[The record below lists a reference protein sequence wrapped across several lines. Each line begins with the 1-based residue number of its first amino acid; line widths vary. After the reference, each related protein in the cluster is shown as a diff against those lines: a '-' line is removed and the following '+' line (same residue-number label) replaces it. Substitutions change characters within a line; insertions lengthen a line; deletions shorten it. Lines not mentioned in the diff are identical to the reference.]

1 MTRFLLLMLVLA
13 APLVAREVAVI
24 EVPLTD
30 ARLSWRGRFDRRDPA
45 GPRFDWP
52 GTALVV
58 RVRGTAL
65 HVRLAANGSDR
76 VQVRVDGKPLRVFTP
91 EAATAWY
98 PVAEN
103 LPHGDHTIEVIKITE
118 PLVGRLQILGVA
130 TPAGSALLPAPP
142 PPALKL
148 ECVGDSIT
156 CGFGNEAPTEHH
168 HFTPLTENNE
178 LAYGA
183 LAARA
188 LPADYHCIAWSGR
201 KLWPD
206 NTIPEI
212 YDLAL
217 ASDPASAWDLASWIP
232 DVITVN
238 LCTNDFGGKN
248 PAEEGWVAAYHALL
262 ARMRRRAPQARIFC
276 CVGPMMNDTWSETR
290 DALREARRYVQRVVR
305 EQNARG
311 DARVFFLEFPSQTPA
326 DGYGAD
332 FHPSLSTHERMA
344 RQLVEAIRSGR

>member
-1 MTRFLLLMLVLA
+1 MTRKLWLMALIV
-13 APLVAREVAVI
+13 APLMAREVDVI
-24 EVPLTD
+24 EVPLSD
-30 ARLSWRGRFDRRDPA
+30 ARLGWRGRFDRRDAA

-52 GTALVV
+52 GTALVA

-65 HVRLAANGSDR
+65 NVRIAGNGNDR
-76 VQVRVDGKPLRVFTP
+76 LLVVVDGKPARTFSP
-91 EAATAWY
+91 EPGVAWY
-98 PVAEN
+98 PVVEKLA
-103 LPHGDHTIEVIKITE
+103 HGDHTIELTKITE
-118 PLVGRLQILGVA
+118 PLVGRLQITGVA
-130 TPAGSALLPAPP
+130 TPAGSTLLAAPP

-168 HFTPLTENNE
+168 HFTPLTENNW

-183 LAARA
+183 LTARA

-206 NTIPEI
+206 NKLPDI

-217 ASDPASAWDLASWIP
+217 ASDPESRFDLASWVP

-238 LCTNDFGGKN
+238 LCTNDFGGRN
-248 PAEEGWVAAYHALL
+248 PAEEGWVAEYHALL
-262 ARMRRRAPQARIFC
+262 ARMRARAPRAHIFC
-276 CVGPMMNDTWSETR
+276 CVGPMMNDTWSETH

-305 EQNARG
+305 EANAKG
-311 DARVFFLEFPSQTPA
+311 DARVHFLEYPAQTPA

-332 FHPSLSTHERMA
+332 FHPSLGTHERMA
-344 RQLVEAIRSGR
+344 RQLVEAIRAKR